1 MGMVNCYQKNGTA
14 DKRKGNKMKYAL
26 YAQSPVS
33 GRWIRVA
40 KAGKDCI
47 YTSLEEALKD
57 CERLAYAVEVVK
69 VKNLTTKETVYQGSR
84 P

>member
-1 MGMVNCYQKNGTA
+1 
-14 DKRKGNKMKYAL
+14 MKFAL
-26 YAQSPVS
+26 YGQSAVT

-57 CERLAYAVEVVK
+57 CKRLAYAVKVVK
-69 VKNLTTKETVYQGSR
+69 VKNLTTKEIVYQGNR